1 MLNALFK
8 NRNDEQANGLTKQA
22 AENGWGQQNGWAM
35 KQNQKKQLHIVKWPL
50 FLASALLLTSCTDLS
65 SSKGKDASYK
75 AAENIPDRKNDAH
88 IRNND
93 SVTSVK
99 DQDGVEK
106 GNDLYPGTGNFL
118 GHPGKRHQFAKITG
132 EDLVLNFENADL
144 TEVVAIILGNLLK
157 VDYVL
162 NPMISGKVS
171 LKTTRPMKAD
181 DVLAILESILRM
193 HGAAMMVEEGLY
205 KIVPMDI
212 ALRGSYMPQIAEH
225 GEDIPAG
232 YSVRLI
238 PLRYISVLQMEKM
251 LEPFA
256 SPDTV
261 FRVDVDRNIL
271 VLAAPGIELN
281 RLLDT
286 VDLFDVDW
294 LKGKSVGLFRLG
306 FVDADVLA
314 DELKT
319 VFGNEAGGPL
329 EGILNFVPISR
340 LNALL
345 VMTTQPEYL
354 DKAARWIERFDKGN
368 DAGQNIYVYYLQ
380 NGKAVDV
387 ANVLTN
393 LFMNQGRRSQTQG
406 RVAPGRTATT
416 VRNTAGSAAQ
426 NKNKALA
433 QARQARMPNKKPQT
447 SSLRASQN
455 MAGEQDIRIVADEM
469 NNALLIRASESEY
482 RMIKAALRKLD
493 IVPLQVLIE
502 ATIAEV
508 TLTDDLRFGLQW
520 FFNTGSLGNGDS
532 GTIRLASG
540 DDGSL
545 APTFPGFAGVINNSS
560 GGIRGVLDTLE
571 GVTTVNVISSPHL
584 MVLDNQT
591 AELKVGTEVP
601 VVTQQQ
607 QSTDAN
613 NSNLVNTVQF
623 KDIGV
628 ILQVTPRISS
638 DGTISMEIE
647 QEVSNVVRS
656 INSGELTPTIS
667 QKSVKSSIVSQ
678 SGETIVLGGLIS
690 DEETKTRNGLP
701 LVSKIPVLGNLFSRT
716 EVNKARTEL
725 LILIS
730 PKIIRNASEARRIT
744 EELRDRLQGIKEM
757 ENRLRGPAAQ

>member
-1 MLNALFK
+1 
-8 NRNDEQANGLTKQA
+8 
-22 AENGWGQQNGWAM
+22 M
-35 KQNQKKQLHIVKWPL
+35 KQNQRNQPRNIL
-50 FLASALLLTSCTDLS
+50 FFLLGALPMLLSSCTDFPNLT
-65 SSKGKDASYK
+65 GR
-75 AAENIPDRKNDAH
+75 PAH
-88 IRNND
+88 YNTADNVSDKRE
-93 SVTSVK
+93 SREKKTKETVTSMK
-99 DQDGVEK
+99 NQDAGEQSREI
-106 GNDLYPGTGNFL
+106 YPGTGKFL
-118 GHPGKRHQFAKITG
+118 GRPAQGRKYAKITG
-132 EDLVLNFENADL
+132 NDLVLNFENADL
-144 TEVVAIILGNLLK
+144 SEVVGIILGKLLN
-157 VDYVL
+157 VDYIL

-171 LKTTRPMKAD
+171 LKTTRPLPAD
-181 DVLAILESILRM
+181 DVLAVLESILRM
-193 HGAAMMVEEGLY
+193 HGAAMIVEDGLY
-205 KIVPMDI
+205 KIVPMDM
-212 ALRGSYMPQIAEH
+212 ALKGSYMPQIAKG
-225 GEDIPAG
+225 GENIPAG

-238 PLRYISVLQMEKM
+238 PLQYISVLQMEKM

-286 VDLFDVDW
+286 VDIFDVDW

-306 FVDADVLA
+306 YVDADVLA
-314 DELKT
+314 DELRT
-319 VFGNEAGGPL
+319 VFGNEVGGPL

-354 DKAARWIERFDKGN
+354 DKTATWINRFDKGN

-387 ANVLTN
+387 ANVLTD
-393 LFMNQGRRSQTQG
+393 LFIDFGYGGRRPQTG
-406 RVAPGRTATT
+406 RVAPGMSSVTISS
-416 VRNTAGSAAQ
+416 AGNGGQ
-426 NKNKALA
+426 NNKARTQSQTKQTRLA
-433 QARQARMPNKKPQT
+433 NAARQR
-447 SSLRASQN
+447 SSLNRSQN
-455 MAGEQDIRIVADEM
+455 NGADEGIRIVADEM

-482 RMIKAALRKLD
+482 RMIKAALKKLD

-520 FFNTGSLGNGDS
+520 FFNTGSLGNGDV

-545 APTFPGFAGVINNSS
+545 TPTFPGFAGVINNSS

-571 GVTTVNVISSPHL
+571 GITTVNVISSPHL

-591 AELKVGTEVP
+591 AELKVGNEVP

-607 QSTDAN
+607 QSTDNN

-623 KDIGV
+623 KETGV
-628 ILQVTPRISS
+628 ILKVTPRISS

-667 QKSVKSSIVSQ
+667 QRSVKSSIVSQ

-690 DEETKTRNGLP
+690 DEETKTRSGLP
-701 LVSKIPVLGNLFSRT
+701 FVSRIPVLGNLFSRT
-716 EVNKARTEL
+716 EINKTRTEL

-730 PKIIRNASEARRIT
+730 PKIVRNATEARRIT
-744 EELRDRLQGIKEM
+744 EDLRDRLQGIKEM
-757 ENRLRGPAAQ
+757 EYRLRGKSEQ